1 MKKQHPN
8 IVIVNSLKS
17 MVDALYDFIESDTDY
32 KIIGNMSEFKK
43 LLKLPQ
49 LNEVD
54 MVLVDTIILDENS
67 EDIIEKV
74 KKNSPE
80 CKFIAISLYDD
91 QVYLQDYLKIGF
103 SGMVSKN
110 KITEEL
116 IETVTQVMEGL
127 NAFPNKN

>member
-1 MKKQHPN
+1 
-8 IVIVNSLKS
+8 

-32 KIIGNMSEFKK
+32 NIIGNVSEFKM

-54 MVLVDTIILDENS
+54 MVLVDTIILDKNS
-67 EDIIEKV
+67 EDIIGKV
-74 KKNSPE
+74 KENNSE

-91 QVYLQDYLKIGF
+91 KVYLQDYLKIGF

-116 IETVTQVMEGL
+116 IGIVTQVMGGL